1 MLFPNREAFTDS
13 ISFVNEVTFMIKCTT
28 MIRYNDTLSLPKYKM
43 LLTVNFETD
52 IALTLIKEENLCKV
66 VKLIEKN

>member
-1 MLFPNREAFTDS
+1 
-13 ISFVNEVTFMIKCTT
+13 

-43 LLTVNFETD
+43 LLTVNFEAD
-52 IALTLIKEENLCKV
+52 IALTLIKEENFCKV